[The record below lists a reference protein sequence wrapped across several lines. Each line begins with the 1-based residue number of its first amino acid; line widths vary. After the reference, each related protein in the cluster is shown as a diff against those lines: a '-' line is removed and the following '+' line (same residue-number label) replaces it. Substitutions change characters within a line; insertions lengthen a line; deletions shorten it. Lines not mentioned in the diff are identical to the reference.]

1 MLKWICAIVGLVALL
16 TVAATAG
23 LTYAV
28 VQLSKESS
36 ISPDG
41 AALVAKDSGAPL
53 ATGANV
59 RVSALDAALFPAD
72 PAADVAGALAHLTH
86 VRLPGPGLGDEY
98 TVYRVDSVGVLAGA
112 GGARV
117 RAATGEEFEYLYAGG
132 QRAPRFRPGAADELF
147 DGEVDGPEAA
157 TALGEDA
164 PVVAEAGRRLAQVSP
179 RPKVAKKP
187 RSPKPKSPAPVP
199 AVAPTVV
206 SKPKYAN
213 FKTYTE
219 CTAACTGYLCTGR
232 LYAAAK
238 PRWNTAGECAEV
250 NDADCRAVCQPQ
262 CYAGCMAPAG
272 DGAALSAAACPAN
285 SLCGYC
291 ATLKGAVPPGALTA
305 SVSTDRSE
313 CCRNWCERPDDQEPL
328 PEGFL
333 S

>member
-1 MLKWICAIVGLVALL
+1 VLKWIVAIVGLVALL

-41 AALVAKDSGAPL
+41 AALIAKDSGAPL

-86 VRLPGPGLGDEY
+86 VRLPGPGLEDEY

-147 DGEVDGPEAA
+147 DGEVDGPEPAA
-157 TALGEDA
+157 VLGDDA
-164 PVVAEAGRRLAQVSP
+164 PVVAEAGRRLAAASP
-179 RPKVAKKP
+179 QPKAAKKP
-187 RSPKPKSPAPVP
+187 RSPKPKSPAP
-199 AVAPTVV
+199 AVAPAVV
-206 SKPKYAN
+206 PVYAD
-213 FKTYTE
+213 FKTYAA
-219 CTAACTGYLCTGR
+219 CTAACRGYLCTGR
-232 LYAAAK
+232 VYALAK

-250 NDADCRAVCQPQ
+250 LEADCRAACKSQ

-313 CCRNWCERPDDQEPL
+313 CCLNWCERADDLTEPL
-328 PEGFL
+328 PDGFL
-333 S
+333 N